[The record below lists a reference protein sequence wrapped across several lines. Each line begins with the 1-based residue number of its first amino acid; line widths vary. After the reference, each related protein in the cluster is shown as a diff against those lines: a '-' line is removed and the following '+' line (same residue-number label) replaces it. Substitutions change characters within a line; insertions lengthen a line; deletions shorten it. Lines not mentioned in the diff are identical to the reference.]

1 VKFVTKLVFLNFTD
15 EYTRITT
22 PRQDV
27 LFKKGYLSRPK
38 KYTQLLTENGDGTAT
53 STEGSSTPVS
63 SECGYKS
70 NESPDIDYA
79 SMYSPGYVDENG
91 VFIVN
96 RKHSLLPFSLQFFQ
110 NSLFHFTLSSFL
122 HGWLQLLQ

>member
-1 VKFVTKLVFLNFTD
+1 
-15 EYTRITT
+15 
-22 PRQDV
+22 V

-38 KYTQLLTENGDGTAT
+38 KYTQLLAENGDGTAT

-96 RKHSLLPFSLQFFQ
+96 RESFEVFFLALYINLLSYFKLSTWMDTI
-110 NSLFHFTLSSFL
+110 FTIVL
-122 HGWLQLLQ
+122 